1 MSEGTSLEDIETGNV
16 ANQADSAVMNAILSD
31 MNALPEEQPQRQN
44 QQPAYIPPP
53 QQPPQQ
59 PPHMQ
64 ASPEFQTPFLPPP
77 PPPVP
82 MYSDFA
88 SPDPYTM
95 DVQQPFDVYTP
106 IPQATGSQ
114 SPNQV
119 VAEAP
124 GKRQNGWSNVFGY
137 LMDGL
142 FVAIIVGVLS
152 LPVLHTRLASYA
164 SWAYKVGGEL
174 SWWGLTVVSLV
185 GGVLYTAYRI
195 IATQTKVLEFINT
208 L

>member
-31 MNALPEEQPQRQN
+31 MNALPEEAPA
-44 QQPAYIPPP
+44 QQPTY
-53 QQPPQQ
+53 
-59 PPHMQ
+59 M
-64 ASPEFQTPFLPPP
+64 PPP
-77 PPPVP
+77 PPTQPMQAPPQFQIPPPTVP

-95 DVQQPFDVYTP
+95 DGQQPFDVYTP
-106 IPQATGSQ
+106 IPQASHTQG
-114 SPNQV
+114 PNMV
-119 VAEAP
+119 IEDVP
-124 GKRQNGWSNVFGY
+124 LNKRQNGWSSLYGY

-142 FVAIIVGVLS
+142 FVALIVGVLS
-152 LPVLHTRLASYA
+152 LPVLHTRLASHA

-174 SWWGLTVVSLV
+174 SWWGLTAVSV
-185 GGVLYTAYRI
+185 AGGALYTLYRTV
-195 IATQTKVLEFINT
+195 ATQTKVLDFINT